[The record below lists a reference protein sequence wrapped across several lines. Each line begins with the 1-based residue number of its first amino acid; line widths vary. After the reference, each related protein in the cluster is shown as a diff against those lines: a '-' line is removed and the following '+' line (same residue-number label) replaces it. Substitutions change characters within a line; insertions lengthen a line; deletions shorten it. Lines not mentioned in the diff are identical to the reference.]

1 MTFRESFD
9 RMYRSI
15 SVMDV
20 RSAESGRIPQLNYRD
35 MLYLYIIALTE
46 DCTVS
51 KTAELLGVSLPAV
64 TKRINSLEE
73 RGLVT
78 KTKQEGDGR
87 FKTVSL
93 TPRGRDI
100 MYADEGELADILDRV
115 ESSLTEDELRA
126 ACKVMDTIAEM
137 VLGSR
142 RGDGGDPPLKTN

>member
-20 RSAESGRIPQLNYRD
+20 RNSESGRIPQLNYRD

-93 TPRGRDI
+93 TRRGLEI
-100 MYADEGELADILDRV
+100 MYADEGELAEILDRV
-115 ESSLTEDELRA
+115 EASLSEEELRTV
-126 ACKVMDTIAEM
+126 CRVMDMTAEM
-137 VLGSR
+137 VLGAR
-142 RGDGGDPPLKTN
+142 HDGDRAPPSE